1 MADAEK
7 LNQAGKSAPRKVKY
21 RKTKARWHPAMQA
34 IPIPGIRRMVNMAA
48 SMKDVIHLSIGQP
61 DLPTPKHIIDAYV
74 DALHAGQTGYTMDA
88 GLPELLVALRDYYS
102 KRYDRKLTRDN
113 ILITSG
119 ATEAMYLALSA
130 TAAPGR
136 QFIVTDPSFLIYAP
150 LIRMNGGEVK
160 FIPTR
165 IENNHQLD
173 PDEVIRAMGSRTFA
187 VVLNSPNNPTG
198 AVYPRSTIETILEEC
213 AFRGIQVFSDEVYD
227 HLIFDDQEYASVLK
241 CSVDLDNIMC
251 ISSFSKTY
259 SMAGLRVG
267 WVISSQATIKSLR
280 RYHMFTTSVANTPS
294 QFAGVAA
301 LTGDQQPTRD
311 MVKIYQERRDKIV
324 ELVNQTPHLTGYQP
338 GGAFFTFPELP
349 PHVDGNDLAL
359 RMLKETG
366 VCVVPGDAF
375 GETTTNAM
383 RLSFAAPCEKL
394 EEAFDRIIPWMAKQN
409 F

>member
-1 MADAEK
+1 MADSTNT
-7 LNQAGKSAPRKVKY
+7 LGTSQPRKIKY
-21 RKTKARWHPAMQA
+21 RKTKASWNPAMQT
-34 IPIPGIRRMVNMAA
+34 IPVPGIRRMVNLAA
-48 SMKDVIHLSIGQP
+48 TMKDVIHLSIGQP
-61 DLPTPKHIIDAYV
+61 DLPTPPHIIEAYV
-74 DALHAGQTGYTMDA
+74 DALKAGQTGYTMDA
-88 GLPELLVALRDYYS
+88 GLPELLVALRDYYG

-136 QFIVTDPSFLIYAP
+136 QFIVTDPSFLLYAP

-187 VVLNSPNNPTG
+187 IVLNSPNNPTG
-198 AVYPRSTIETILEEC
+198 AVYPRSTIERLVEEC
-213 AFRGIQVFSDEVYD
+213 AYRGIQIFSDEVYD
-227 HLIFDDQEYASVLK
+227 HLILDDEEYASVLN

-251 ISSFSKTY
+251 ISSFSKTF

-280 RYHMFTTSVANTPS
+280 RYHMFTTSVANTPA

-301 LTGDQQPTRD
+301 LTGDQQCVKD
-311 MVKIYQERRDKIV
+311 MV
-324 ELVNQTPHLTGYQP
+324 
-338 GGAFFTFPELP
+338 
-349 PHVDGNDLAL
+349 
-359 RMLKETG
+359 
-366 VCVVPGDAF
+366 
-375 GETTTNAM
+375 
-383 RLSFAAPCEKL
+383 
-394 EEAFDRIIPWMAKQN
+394 
-409 F
+409 